1 MKKIGWYLMIGLLIL
16 VIGCSG
22 SIAATT
28 TLVSQEATG
37 LPNNQP
43 YEDWRQQEVPF
54 GQHSYYLT
62 PWRAYMDT
70 WDKNKYLNSL
80 GVVFNGVTAAEADAT
95 AQVLSEAGI
104 RHARIEVGW
113 GSLSYEDDNRLRPA
127 TEEDLRARLQ
137 ALAKHNI
144 RPLIL
149 LNSHSGGPAPSVE
162 WNTVL
167 KQNAASGAREIYLES
182 VEGIVP
188 RYTGL
193 TGLSHMMYPVITA
206 IDSSTGKA
214 TLSAP
219 LPRALPK
226 GNIRLA
232 KIKYQ
237 PFSGTIWA
245 DGKPNPVAQE
255 TINGWLK
262 YVATVTSFV
271 KSTLNNGSTTD
282 AGFDVE
288 VWNELSFGFHFLDIN
303 NYYNPKLQFS
313 QQPTYTEGNLKVE
326 GAQVIF
332 PLTINYVNNPAHNLP
347 GVRVINGFSNQ
358 RPWDNGTE
366 MWKDQDGFSRHY
378 YTGTDFLSSNMSIN
392 NMNLKRD
399 SMLDAQGKPLTTPF
413 IPSHTSSFP
422 ERWYHA
428 YQTEFVVRDLQPF
441 PGPRGHHHRYAHPGS
456 GTPAEVWMT
465 ESNLYRDPFAQF
477 LSFSSKVSLTDPRMV
492 HLMHHIG
499 AKTTLRNYIF
509 QSHKGLERIYL
520 YSAKEKDHS
529 FALLPESFFTELQKN
544 NYKLTES
551 VRRQTGAQLEVISNV
566 TKLMQQGSSIE
577 QPRSIRVDEIRA
589 QQPQIVFKGNGTAS
603 APDRYQAED
612 LAVLPYQLQ
621 HNQFAV
627 GYYIV
632 TRNVTQSWDSRK
644 DALDPGR
651 YDMPIQS
658 YDIKLSNVKGSGAKV
673 QAYDPMTGRTMPV
686 TIKQAGNDW
695 ISVQLEVTDYPRFL
709 IIQEDGVKP
718 LVLNPVL
725 NKNVKGAELSFTS
738 NVDAN
743 AVVTWGA
750 YPFRSSGAF
759 EQEAFA
765 SDLFRDS
772 LGATLVNKIDFR
784 DLPARKSSYRWKGE
798 ISPKYSEKYTFI
810 VDADTCN
817 TKVWVNEKLIVEGCG
832 KSNMG
837 DIELKAG
844 QSYKL
849 VVEYANPY
857 DYLHR
862 VALYWGSSSQSRE
875 TVSPVIDTSK
885 QQAFSVK
892 AGERVNLSIPE
903 LLLGEGVKINLESQ
917 GITTT
922 YPRWNYDVKGVIWK

>member
-1 MKKIGWYLMIGLLIL
+1 MIGLLIL
-16 VIGCSG
+16 AIGCSG

-104 RHARIEVGW
+104 RHARVEVGW

-127 TEEDLRARLQ
+127 TEEELRVRLQ
-137 ALAKHNI
+137 ALAKYNI

-162 WNTVL
+162 WNVAL

-193 TGLSHMMYPVITA
+193 TGISQMMYPVITA
-206 IDSSTGKA
+206 VDPATGKA

-226 GNIRLA
+226 GNVRLA
-232 KIKYQ
+232 KLKYQ
-237 PFSGTIWA
+237 PFSGTVWA
-245 DGKPNPVAQE
+245 DGKPNPAAQE

-271 KSTLNNGSTTD
+271 KRTLDNGSTTD

-288 VWNELSFGFHFLDIN
+288 VWNELSFGSHFLDIG

-313 QQPTYTEGNLKVE
+313 QQSTYTEGDLKVE
-326 GAQVIF
+326 GAQIVF

-378 YTGTDFLSSNMSIN
+378 YTGTDFHSSNISSN
-392 NMNLKRD
+392 NTNLKRD
-399 SMLDAQGKPLTTPF
+399 SILDALGKPITTPF

-441 PGPRGHHHRYAHPGS
+441 PGPWSLHHRYAHPGTGKS
-456 GTPAEVWMT
+456 AEVWMT
-465 ESNLYRDPFAQF
+465 ESNLYRGPFAQF
-477 LSFSSKVSLTDPRMV
+477 LSYSSNIGLTDPRMAR
-492 HLMHHIG
+492 LMHHIG
-499 AKTTLRNYIF
+499 AKTSLRNYIF

-520 YSAKEKDHS
+520 YSAKEKDHY
-529 FALLPESFFTELQKN
+529 FALLPEAFFTELQKN

-551 VRRQTGAQLEVISNV
+551 VRRQTGAQLAAISNV

-577 QPRSIRVDEIRA
+577 QPRSIRVDEVRA
-589 QQPQIVFKGNGTAS
+589 QQPQIVFKGNGSAS
-603 APDRYQAED
+603 APDRYQDED
-612 LAVLPYQLQ
+612 LAILPYQLQ

-644 DALDPGR
+644 DALDPTR
-651 YDMPIQS
+651 YDMPIQR
-658 YDIKLSNVKGSGAKV
+658 YDIKLSNVRGNGAKV
-673 QAYDPMTGRTMPV
+673 QAYDPMTGRTIPV

-695 ISVQLEVTDYPRFL
+695 ITVQLEVTDYPRFL
-709 IIQEDGVKP
+709 MVQEEGTQP
-718 LVLNPVL
+718 LIEQPRLEMLGEV
-725 NKNVKGAELSFTS
+725 AHFSFSS
-738 NVDAN
+738 NVDGQAT
-743 AVVTWGA
+743 VTWGTH
-750 YPFRSSGAF
+750 PFRTGGVF
-759 EQEAFA
+759 LQENYAGDQFKELI
-765 SDLFRDS
+765 STEEV
-772 LGATLVNKIDFR
+772 GKIDTR
-784 DLPARKSSYRWKGE
+784 VLPARKSAYRWKGSIKPAHTE
-798 ISPKYSEKYTFI
+798 TYTFI
-810 VDADTCN
+810 VDSDTCN
-817 TKVWVNEKLIVEGCG
+817 NKVYVDGQLIVDGCG
-832 KSNMG
+832 QQKMG
-837 DIELKAG
+837 SISLKAG
-844 QSYKL
+844 QIYEL
-849 VVEYANPY
+849 TVEYSNPY
-857 DYLHR
+857 EYIHR
-862 VALYWGSSSQSRE
+862 ISLYWASKSQPREAVAPAPAASQSR
-875 TVSPVIDTSK
+875 TL
-885 QQAFSVK
+885 SVK
-892 AGERVNLSIPE
+892 AGERVCVCIPNLRV
-903 LLLGEGVKINLESQ
+903 GEGVKLNLKSN
-917 GITTT
+917 GITTS
-922 YPRWNYDVKGVIWK
+922 YPQWNYDVEGTIWSNE